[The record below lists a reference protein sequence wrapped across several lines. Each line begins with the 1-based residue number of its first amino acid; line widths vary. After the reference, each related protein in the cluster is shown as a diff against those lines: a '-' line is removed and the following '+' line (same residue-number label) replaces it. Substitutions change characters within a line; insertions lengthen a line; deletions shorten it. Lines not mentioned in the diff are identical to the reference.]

1 MKYFINFLTISR
13 IISAPILFIL
23 ITNLQSYGLVFII
36 FFLAS
41 ISDYLDGFLAR
52 KYNLTSILG
61 EILDPIADKILIVFT
76 LIGLSIAME
85 SIFIGG
91 LTSIILA
98 REFWVSALRDM
109 NARLGNVNATKVTFL
124 AKIKTTLQMM
134 AIASYFIALY
144 LGNALLIFLSD
155 FILLLATIVTLK
167 TGISYTIASLGIK
180 KEG

>member
-1 MKYFINFLTISR
+1 MKYFINFLTFSR

-23 ITNLQSYGLVFII
+23 ITNLDSYGLVFII

-61 EILDPIADKILIVFT
+61 EILDPIADKILIVFS
-76 LIGLSIAME
+76 LIGLGIAME

-109 NARLGNVNATKVTFL
+109 NAR
-124 AKIKTTLQMM
+124 
-134 AIASYFIALY
+134 
-144 LGNALLIFLSD
+144 
-155 FILLLATIVTLK
+155 
-167 TGISYTIASLGIK
+167 
-180 KEG
+180 